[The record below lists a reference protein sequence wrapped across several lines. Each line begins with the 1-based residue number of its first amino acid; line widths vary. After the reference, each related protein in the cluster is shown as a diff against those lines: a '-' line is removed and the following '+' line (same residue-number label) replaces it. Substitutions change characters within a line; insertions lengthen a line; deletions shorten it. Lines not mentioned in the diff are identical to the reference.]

1 MPAAPLRTAFGSRCA
16 KSPIPCNRIDYFTA
30 SFHLA
35 DIVLLPSTNSRG
47 FGATVGYG
55 MSMSLFHRI
64 EIGIGGTA
72 SIWNQPTQGLLFQ
85 NGPALLNIKG
95 VLFPLLRNPLPDTEF
110 TFGLQL
116 QQQLRIPKFDGP
128 NDLGTLSPLTALRAV
143 ADKPFWRMGIT
154 GSLGFLLTQGRTD
167 TELAASVRLHIPG
180 MSRATIQG
188 FGVLQGLFGSSRTA
202 PLRGGFGLSFH
213 FAWDNGT
220 SLSGGYVHAR
230 GEGAAPS
237 AIYIGGPDYHIGRE
251 TSEQSYSRPP
261 IPNRESVPSPWP
273 WLWERLKSE
282 WNEAELANEAHRRGE
297 DWLNDECFLYEEGK
311 YDRPLRHLGKRD
323 ATGKFCNVGGK
334 FVPMD
339 EPLREVGGDLLP
351 ATTPQAPQ
359 APTSAV
365 PASPVPSPAATPPS
379 ASPSAVEP
387 AKSSRGKTTRSSR
400 RAAREAEPELPTE
413 VAEKAPAPQSQLPY
427 PPEQSS
433 TPPAPQPSL
442 GESAKQFAKG
452 FAHGVGAESRQIYND
467 TKELPSQLAKT
478 GREILEDIHANR
490 RVRALAPLVAMEH
503 ALRNASR
510 KDVERIAHATVDA
523 AKEWLEKPAY
533 EKGESLG
540 RATTAIASEVAIDVL
555 TEGLGSVALLRKV
568 EKVAD
573 AADHV
578 RDAERGVGRLSHA
591 THEVAREGSPLW
603 SATRSKSAAENAFGH
618 WTKHRSEF
626 PEFDNAK
633 QYAEAA
639 KSMAA
644 SPPADALIK
653 NRGTDSLIYHK
664 ATNTFVVKGADGAP
678 RTMFRPADGL
688 DYWKRQ

>member
-1 MPAAPLRTAFGSRCA
+1 
-16 KSPIPCNRIDYFTA
+16 
-30 SFHLA
+30 
-35 DIVLLPSTNSRG
+35 
-47 FGATVGYG
+47 
-55 MSMSLFHRI
+55 
-64 EIGIGGTA
+64 
-72 SIWNQPTQGLLFQ
+72 
-85 NGPALLNIKG
+85 
-95 VLFPLLRNPLPDTEF
+95 
-110 TFGLQL
+110 
-116 QQQLRIPKFDGP
+116 
-128 NDLGTLSPLTALRAV
+128 
-143 ADKPFWRMGIT
+143 
-154 GSLGFLLTQGRTD
+154 
-167 TELAASVRLHIPG
+167 
-180 MSRATIQG
+180 
-188 FGVLQGLFGSSRTA
+188 
-202 PLRGGFGLSFH
+202 
-213 FAWDNGT
+213 
-220 SLSGGYVHAR
+220 
-230 GEGAAPS
+230 
-237 AIYIGGPDYHIGRE
+237 
-251 TSEQSYSRPP
+251 
-261 IPNRESVPSPWP
+261 
-273 WLWERLKSE
+273 
-282 WNEAELANEAHRRGE
+282 
-297 DWLNDECFLYEEGK
+297 
-311 YDRPLRHLGKRD
+311 
-323 ATGKFCNVGGK
+323 
-334 FVPMD
+334 MD